1 MTVSDAQRLK
11 ALEWADN
18 RLSNLLAKSVL
29 DNAALKDQLV
39 DGFVADGL
47 AYGRRFRCLNVV
59 DDYTRECLAIEVD
72 TSLPGLRVAHDLDR
86 IAAMRGLPRSF
97 TVDNGPEFAG
107 KALDA

>member
-1 MTVSDAQRLK
+1 M
-11 ALEWADN
+11 
-18 RLSNLLAKSVL
+18 
-29 DNAALKDQLV
+29 
-39 DGFVADGL
+39 
-47 AYGRRFRCLNVV
+47 V